1 LSDNRAKEQASAARY
16 GLEAEE
22 TLSDPAPGGIFRPL
36 RHAPAYRALSAR
48 IERMIL
54 SGQLKPGDSLPT
66 ETALAERFGVNRST
80 VREAIRLLEQ
90 EGLVSRTTG
99 RRLQVDMPGLFDLAP
114 RASRALLLQHVT
126 FLELW
131 EVALVVEPLAARMA
145 ASTRSDADLAAIE
158 DNIATTAHA
167 VERQLPTADHDVAF
181 HALLA
186 RASGNRMLM
195 LAREPVSLLYAPT
208 LGQVE
213 ARLPQAAARN
223 LDAHRQLYAAIH
235 DQDAE
240 QAEQC
245 MRWHLADFRRGF
257 ELAGFRLDEAVRWPA
272 DPLLAMQQPPEE
284 TLT

>member
-1 LSDNRAKEQASAARY
+1 ESQSAHQCAMGPHPQAARGRRRHRAARYRQVIAPAHRTRHREDRLSGGLAGTRERLRGRRRCCGARQQSLDVRGAPDESTFHLSDNRAKEQASAARY

-126 FLELW
+126 F
-131 EVALVVEPLAARMA
+131 
-145 ASTRSDADLAAIE
+145 
-158 DNIATTAHA
+158 
-167 VERQLPTADHDVAF
+167 
-181 HALLA
+181 
-186 RASGNRMLM
+186 
-195 LAREPVSLLYAPT
+195 
-208 LGQVE
+208 
-213 ARLPQAAARN
+213 
-223 LDAHRQLYAAIH
+223 
-235 DQDAE
+235 
-240 QAEQC
+240 
-245 MRWHLADFRRGF
+245 
-257 ELAGFRLDEAVRWPA
+257 
-272 DPLLAMQQPPEE
+272 
-284 TLT
+284 

>member
-1 LSDNRAKEQASAARY
+1 VRY

-36 RHAPAYRALSAR
+36 RHAPAYRALSAE

-90 EGLVSRTTG
+90 EGLVSRTAG
-99 RRLQVDMPGLFDLAP
+99 RRLQVAMPGLFDLAP
-114 RASRALLLQHVT
+114 RATRALLLQHVT

-131 EVALVVEPLAARMA
+131 EVALMVEPLAARLAARKRSPEDMA
-145 ASTRSDADLAAIE
+145 ALAE
-158 DNIATTAHA
+158 NIGTTAQA
-167 VERQLPTADHDVAF
+167 VSRNLPTAELDVAF
-181 HALLA
+181 HATVA

-195 LAREPVSLLYAPT
+195 LAREPVSLLYAPI
-208 LGQVE
+208 LGSVE

-223 LDAHRQLYAAIH
+223 LEAHRRIH
-235 DQDAE
+235 DALQARLPDEAE
-240 QAEQC
+240 DW
-245 MRWHLADFRRGF
+245 MRRHLADFRRGF

-272 DPLLAMQQPPEE
+272 NPLTAMQPHEE
-284 TLT
+284 TLS